1 MHAAGAVGNCSHVR
15 WKQTLTLSWHD
26 VNDDLRLTSH
36 QLIFEFSTVTVAV
49 NTRCIHRW
57 MPKIL
62 LCIKH
67 FDDCCPKNYQSNRIV
82 HDFCPKIPEFYIMI
96 ARKIFSR
103 FFFLGG
109 GAYAPSAPRLLRLC
123 SYTTIF
129 FLFSSAI
136 CLEKCY
142 QQNYNGVTINPVVST
157 AMKSLM

>member
-109 GAYAPSAPRLLRLC
+109 GICPLCAPSPTPMFIYNYFFL
-123 SYTTIF
+123 IF
-129 FLFSSAI
+129 FSNLSWKM
-136 CLEKCY
+136 L
-142 QQNYNGVTINPVVST
+142 ST
-157 AMKSLM
+157 EL